1 MNRRNKEADC
11 DGGIEEGL
19 HDGEGVKYD
28 EHRLAI
34 TRSIEEV
41 NEPLSCMEE
50 AHDPWIYDG
59 QGKND
64 KRHGQGIL

>member
-11 DGGIEEGL
+11 DGGIEGL
-19 HDGEGVKYD
+19 HDGEDVKYD

-41 NEPLSCMEE
+41 NESLSCVEE
-50 AHDPWIYDG
+50 AHDPW
-59 QGKND
+59 
-64 KRHGQGIL
+64 R